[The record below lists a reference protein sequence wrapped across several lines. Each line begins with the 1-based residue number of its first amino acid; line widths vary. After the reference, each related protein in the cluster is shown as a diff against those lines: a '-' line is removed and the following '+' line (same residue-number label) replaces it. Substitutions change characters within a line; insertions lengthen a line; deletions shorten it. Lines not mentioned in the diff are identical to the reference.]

1 MSRHNRIHRSAA
13 RWWRATRVPALAVVI
28 LWSLT
33 AWYLE
38 RDRRQQLEFAADSS
52 RMQVQLLAEHTAAIF
67 RQIELGL
74 RSYPTSAV
82 VDRLSRDPGICTT
95 LRRTVLDLPGVDNA
109 VLLTPEGEIS
119 CSATGRTAPG
129 FPIEDLLTHHTEY
142 MLGFSMIPAGENRPY
157 LTLAVS
163 MDDQDGRLL
172 GVLAATVPQ
181 DYFAERYRDY
191 GTMNAEM
198 IALFDVNQTVL
209 ARWPADTAASE
220 IHREPLLRGVSE
232 SDLVTGGLRALQT
245 EHSIAAVFQLPGF
258 AYRLVIA
265 SPKRVLLERWWASAI
280 ATTAIAIVLGVTVG
294 VVGIWA
300 FFVRERRRR
309 TEGEL
314 AASHAREQEAKINRL
329 EGLRAF
335 SAGLAHDINNRMM
348 VVLGSTQLL
357 ELDMVVDPRTLHRI
371 QDAANQTAALSERML
386 FSAGHAMLTTS
397 TFDLAEYLR
406 GQEESLRRAIESD
419 ATLTIRVGSAPSL
432 VKGDA
437 RLIGIVVQSLVENA
451 AEAVGGAAGA
461 IVVAVRST
469 HSPHAAPGHWSDDLA
484 PGSYVAITVTDNGGG
499 MSAPHRD
506 RVFDPFYSARFLGR
520 GLGLSAAAGIAHQ
533 HGGAVS
539 IESTPGSGTSVS
551 LYLPSAETGGSTW
564 Q

>member
-1 MSRHNRIHRSAA
+1 
-13 RWWRATRVPALAVVI
+13 
-28 LWSLT
+28 
-33 AWYLE
+33 
-38 RDRRQQLEFAADSS
+38 
-52 RMQVQLLAEHTAAIF
+52 MQVQLLAEHTAAIF

-74 RSYPTSAV
+74 RSYPASAV

-258 AYRLVIA
+258 AYRLVIS

-329 EGLRAF
+329 EGLRAL

-348 VVLGSTQLL
+348 VVVGNAQLL
-357 ELDMVVDPRTLHRI
+357 GREVVANRRSLDHI
-371 QDAANQTAALSERML
+371 QDAANQTTELSERML
-386 FSAGHAMLTTS
+386 IAAGHATLTTS
-397 TFDLAEYLR
+397 TFDLSEYLR
-406 GQEESLRRAIESD
+406 TQAEILRRTITSD
-419 ATLTIRVGSAPSL
+419 TMLIINADSGPHMVEGDCRLVGIA
-432 VKGDA
+432 
-437 RLIGIVVQSLVENA
+437 VQSLVANA
-451 AEAVGGAAGA
+451 VEAIDNAEGSILVT
-461 IVVAVRST
+461 VRST
-469 HSPHAAPGHWSDDLA
+469 SISGVPPGHWSDDLA
-484 PGSYVAITVTDNGGG
+484 PGSYAAITVTDNGEG
-499 MSAPHRD
+499 MSGPHRD
-506 RVFDPFYSARFLGR
+506 RVFDLFYSARFLGR
-520 GLGLSAAAGIAHQ
+520 GLGLSAVAGIAHQ